1 MICVAGCKESM
12 QILKTARFLDELAV
26 IVDFIAKDSLSQA
39 FIFLDKLDE
48 RVFSLKDAPYSCR
61 QSTKSNDTNV
71 RDLVFMGYV
80 IPYRVN
86 KEKMQIEIIG
96 IFSANEWGM

>member
-1 MICVAGCKESM
+1 M

-48 RVFSLKDAPYSCR
+48 RVFSLKDTPYSCR
-61 QSTKSNDTNV
+61 QSTKSNDVSV
-71 RDLVFMGYV
+71 RELIFNPNYALESPTILQRLSAWVFAKYL
-80 IPYRVN
+80 R
-86 KEKMQIEIIG
+86 
-96 IFSANEWGM
+96 FTRR